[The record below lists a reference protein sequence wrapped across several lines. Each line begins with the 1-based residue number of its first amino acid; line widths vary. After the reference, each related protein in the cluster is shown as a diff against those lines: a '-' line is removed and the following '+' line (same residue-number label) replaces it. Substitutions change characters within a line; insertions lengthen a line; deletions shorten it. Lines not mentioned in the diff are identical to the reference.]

1 MDSQNIGHQKFN
13 VSFGFNYINNSDFL
27 KNHRLAFEM
36 VLPIHQKVN
45 RIQMSDEFKIM
56 FGWQYSFKGF

>member
-1 MDSQNIGHQKFN
+1 MLVLVLIILII
-13 VSFGFNYINNSDFL
+13 VTFL

>member
-1 MDSQNIGHQKFN
+1 MLVLVLIILII
-13 VSFGFNYINNSDFL
+13 VTL